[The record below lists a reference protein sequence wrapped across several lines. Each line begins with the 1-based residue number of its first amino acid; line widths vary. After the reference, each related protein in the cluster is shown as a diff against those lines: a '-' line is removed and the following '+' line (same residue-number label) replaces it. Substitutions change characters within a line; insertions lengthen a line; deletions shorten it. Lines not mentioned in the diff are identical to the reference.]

1 MDTGTDTDTATD
13 TATGTATDTA
23 TDAEILLKI
32 VDGITDLRR
41 DVKHL
46 IKRMNHK
53 RKPSA
58 DTPKA
63 EAHIDTTQD
72 TTQDANDSP
81 PETPSIE
88 HPRPRLNRTHIFNR
102 SKFLDIGDHDRLI
115 QYVTSQA
122 VIDAISNAEPHK
134 RVSLLRRLIR
144 DNLKLS
150 ISMYMTQKLI
160 NTHMP
165 INGPPRETAPDPDDE
180 IDTTDF

>member
-1 MDTGTDTDTATD
+1 MDISATESDTD
-13 TATGTATDTA
+13 
-23 TDAEILLKI
+23 ILSKI

-46 IKRMNHK
+46 IKRWSSK
-53 RKPSA
+53 RKPST
-58 DTPKA
+58 DSP
-63 EAHIDTTQD
+63 Q
-72 TTQDANDSP
+72 DSP
-81 PETPSIE
+81 PEATENAVPASPPDETETQSIE

-122 VIDAISNAEPHK
+122 VIDAVSNAEPHK
-134 RVSLLRRLIR
+134 RVSLLRRLIH

-165 INGPPRETAPDPDDE
+165 INGPPRETDPDPDE

>member
-1 MDTGTDTDTATD
+1 MDTGTDIDMDTDMAP
-13 TATGTATDTA
+13 GTATDMA

-88 HPRPRLNRTHIFNR
+88 HPHSRSNRTHIFNR

-165 INGPPRETAPDPDDE
+165 INGPPRETAPDPDE

>member
-1 MDTGTDTDTATD
+1 MDTGTDIEMATGTDTDTV
-13 TATGTATDTA
+13 

-32 VDGITDLRR
+32 VDGIADLRR

-58 DTPKA
+58 DTPKT

-115 QYVTSQA
+115 QYVTSQT

-134 RVSLLRRLIR
+134 RVSLLRRLIH

-165 INGPPRETAPDPDDE
+165 INSPAPAPDE
-180 IDTTDF
+180 IDLIE

>member
-1 MDTGTDTDTATD
+1 MDISATESDTD
-13 TATGTATDTA
+13 
-23 TDAEILLKI
+23 ILSKI

-122 VIDAISNAEPHK
+122 VIDAVSNAEPHK
-134 RVSLLRRLIR
+134 RVSLLRKLIS
-144 DNLKLS
+144 DNLNLS
-150 ISMYMTQKLI
+150 ISMYMTQKLL
-160 NTHMP
+160 NTHMTL
-165 INGPPRETAPDPDDE
+165 NGPPRETAPDPDDE

>member
-1 MDTGTDTDTATD
+1 MDISATESDTD
-13 TATGTATDTA
+13 
-23 TDAEILLKI
+23 ILSKI

-46 IKRMNHK
+46 IKRWSSK
-53 RKPSA
+53 RKPST
-58 DTPKA
+58 DSPQ
-63 EAHIDTTQD
+63 DSTQD
-72 TTQDANDSP
+72 SPQDSTQDSP
-81 PETPSIE
+81 PEATENAVPASPPDETETQSIE

-102 SKFLDIGDHDRLI
+102 SKFLDIEDHDRLI
-115 QYVTSQA
+115 QYVTSKD
-122 VIDAISNAEPHK
+122 VIDAVSNVEPHK
-134 RVSLLRRLIR
+134 RVSLLRRLIY

-160 NTHMP
+160 NTNMT

>member
-1 MDTGTDTDTATD
+1 MDISATESDTD
-13 TATGTATDTA
+13 
-23 TDAEILLKI
+23 ILSKI

-46 IKRMNHK
+46 IKRWSSK
-53 RKPSA
+53 RKPST
-58 DTPKA
+58 DSPQ
-63 EAHIDTTQD
+63 DSPQDSTQ
-72 TTQDANDSP
+72 DSP
-81 PETPSIE
+81 PEATDSPPDETETQSIE

-102 SKFLDIGDHDRLI
+102 SKFLDIEDHDRLI
-115 QYVTSQA
+115 QYVTSKD
-122 VIDAISNAEPHK
+122 VIDAVSNVEPHK
-134 RVSLLRRLIR
+134 RVSLLRRLIY

-165 INGPPRETAPDPDDE
+165 INGPPRETAPDPDAE

>member
-1 MDTGTDTDTATD
+1 MDTDTATG

-72 TTQDANDSP
+72 ANDSP

-115 QYVTSQA
+115 QYVTSQS
-122 VIDAISNAEPHK
+122 VIDAISQAEPHK

-165 INGPPRETAPDPDDE
+165 INGPPRETDPDPDE